1 MKTLSEVLN
10 RAVRNRKFA
19 DELKL
24 AAKNAV
30 NDGLGSH
37 SWRQLMSHFAQS
49 AAELDELSDLEAIKD
64 KKKKRYALETVLT
77 WTSALCGFTI
87 YDVGHRR
94 RAARAVKKAKP
105 AKKSGTKAKR
115 ARKSGAKT
123 K

>member
-49 AAELDELSDLEAIKD
+49 AAELDELSDPEAIRD
-64 KKKKRYALETVLT
+64 EKKKRYALRAVLAY
-77 WTSALCGFTI
+77 TSALCRITVYD
-87 YDVGHRR
+87 YDVDSYRTR
-94 RAARAVKKAKP
+94 PARAVKKAKP
-105 AKKSGTKAKR
+105 AKKSSTGAKR
-115 ARKSGAKT
+115 A
-123 K
+123 